1 MKILML
7 GVIVAQ
13 SNVRV
18 VKTRILVY
26 LFPTLLRL
34 RFKAG
39 ELRLNLLWD
48 KTLLKNIISLS
59 L

>member
-1 MKILML
+1 ML

-18 VKTRILVY
+18 VKTRILVN

-48 KTLLKNIISLS
+48 ETLL
-59 L
+59 